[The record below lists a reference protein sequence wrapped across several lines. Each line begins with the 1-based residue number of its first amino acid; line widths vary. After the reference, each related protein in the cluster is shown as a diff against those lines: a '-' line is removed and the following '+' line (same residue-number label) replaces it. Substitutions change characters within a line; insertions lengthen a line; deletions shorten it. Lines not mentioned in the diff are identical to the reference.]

1 MLFSNI
7 GCFFWN
13 AALTCSLNV
22 MFRWP
27 SLPTRAK
34 SAFST
39 PPPLLR
45 YGFLW
50 LHWSGLK
57 CYILWASSTSDVQ
70 VLFLVEARSPNA
82 EPSLLYTWPSLSS
95 PYAWEEEKKGFTSLT
110 LQMEKF
116 LPTSLSHQGHRE
128 SGQSWDKVPGLL
140 TGDQYWI
147 FTWPL
152 YLEFWRK
159 MSVIQSYDCT

>member
-1 MLFSNI
+1 MLFLKCHSDLLSEHDVQM
-7 GCFFWN
+7 
-13 AALTCSLNV
+13 ALFAHRSQICL
-22 MFRWP
+22 FH
-27 SLPTRAK
+27 
-34 SAFST
+34 

-45 YGFLW
+45 YGCLW
-50 LHWSGLK
+50 LHWSGVR

-70 VLFLVEARSPNA
+70 VLFLVEARSSPNA
-82 EPSLLYTWPSLSS
+82 EPFLLYTWPSLSS

-116 LPTSLSHQGHRE
+116 LPTILSHQGHRE
-128 SGQSWDKVPGLL
+128 SGQSWDKVPSLL

-152 YLEFWRK
+152 YLALWRK
-159 MSVIQSYDCT
+159 MSVIQSYDECT